1 MEQTLTID
9 GKKVTFRKSGATMLA
24 YKRQTG
30 REFFADL
37 SAFLDIVERDK
48 DGKVIMNGDVPA
60 VDMSKFDIEYMY
72 QMLYVMAKA
81 ADRTIPADLLDWLD
95 GFEDF
100 NVIGIFVQLLP
111 MLAAE
116 MAVDPK
122 N

>member
-81 ADRTIPADLLDWLD
+81 TDRTIPADLLDWLD

>member
-37 SAFLDIVERDK
+37 SAFLDIVKRDEA
-48 DGKVIMNGDVPA
+48 GKVIMNGDVPD

-95 GFEDF
+95 DFEDF

>member
-37 SAFLDIVERDK
+37 SAFLDIAKRDEA
-48 DGKVIMNGDVPA
+48 GKVIMNGDVPD

-111 MLAAE
+111 MLSAE
-116 MAVDPK
+116 LAVDPK

>member
-95 GFEDF
+95 SFEDF